1 MEDSYERKIDYLRVS
16 VTDRC
21 NLRCFYCMPQ
31 EGVEWKDS
39 SEILRYEEMELII
52 QAAVNAGIRKVRI
65 TGGEPLVRKN
75 VVSFIEYISKMPE
88 IEDISMTTNG
98 FYLADKLPALKKAGL
113 KRVNISLDTL
123 NSTNFEKITGRSG
136 LDKVLA
142 AIELALEL
150 GLYPVKVNM
159 VLLKGINEDDAL
171 RLASWTKEKD
181 IDVRYIELMPLGG
194 AGKEYFLPVQVIEE
208 RLNSLGKLIDC
219 QEKGNGPALY
229 KKFSGAAGKIG
240 FISPLSNHFC
250 HRCNRMRLT
259 ADGKLKPCL
268 ISPVEVD
275 IKSALRQGA
284 SVEELTEIFKQAV
297 RLKPERHHLNE
308 EIYQGKRKMSQIGG

>member
-21 NLRCFYCMPQ
+21 NLRCFYCMPE
-31 EGVEWKDS
+31 EGVEWKES

-98 FYLADKLPALKKAGL
+98 FYLADKLPALKAAGL

>member
-21 NLRCFYCMPQ
+21 NLRCFYCMPE
-31 EGVEWKDS
+31 EGVEWKES

-98 FYLADKLPALKKAGL
+98 FYLADKLPALKAAGL

-208 RLNSLGKLIDC
+208 RLNSLGRLIDC

>member
-21 NLRCFYCMPQ
+21 NLRCFYCMPE
-31 EGVEWKDS
+31 EGVEWKES

-98 FYLADKLPALKKAGL
+98 FYLADKLPALKAAGL

-268 ISPVEVD
+268 ISPVEID

>member
-21 NLRCFYCMPQ
+21 NLRCFYCMPE

-39 SEILRYEEMELII
+39 SEILRYEEMELIV

-98 FYLADKLPALKKAGL
+98 FYLEDKLPALKKAGL

-268 ISPVEVD
+268 ISPVEID
-275 IKSALRQGA
+275 IKSILRQGA
-284 SVEELTEIFKQAV
+284 SVEELTEVFKQAV

-308 EIYQGKRKMSQIGG
+308 EIYHGKRKMSQIGG

>member
-21 NLRCFYCMPQ
+21 NLRCFYCMPE
-31 EGVEWKDS
+31 EGVEWKES

-159 VLLKGINEDDAL
+159 VLLKGMNEDDAL
-171 RLASWTKEKD
+171 KLASWTKEKD

-208 RLNSLGKLIDC
+208 RLNLLGKLIDC

-268 ISPVEVD
+268 ISPVEID
-275 IKSALRQGA
+275 IKSVLRQGA
-284 SVEELTEIFKQAV
+284 SVEELTEVFKQAV

-308 EIYQGKRKMSQIGG
+308 ENYQGKRKMSQIGG

>member
-21 NLRCFYCMPQ
+21 NLRCFYCMPE
-31 EGVEWKDS
+31 EGVEWKES

-98 FYLADKLPALKKAGL
+98 FYLADKLPALKAAGL

-275 IKSALRQGA
+275 IKSVLRQGA
-284 SVEELTEIFKQAV
+284 SLEELTEVFKQAV

>member
-21 NLRCFYCMPQ
+21 NLRCFYCMPE
-31 EGVEWKDS
+31 EGVEWKES

-98 FYLADKLPALKKAGL
+98 FYLADKLPALKAAGL

-268 ISPVEVD
+268 ISPVEID
-275 IKSALRQGA
+275 IKSVLRQGA
-284 SVEELTEIFKQAV
+284 SVEELTEVFKQAV

-308 EIYQGKRKMSQIGG
+308 ENYQGKRKMSQIGG

>member
-1 MEDSYERKIDYLRVS
+1 MEDSYARQIDYLRVS

-39 SEILRYEEMELII
+39 SEILRYEEMELIV

-98 FYLADKLPALKKAGL
+98 FYLADKLPALKAAGL

-171 RLASWTKEKD
+171 KLASWTKEKD

-208 RLNSLGKLIDC
+208 RLNSLGRLIDC

-268 ISPVEVD
+268 ISPVEID

-284 SVEELTEIFKQAV
+284 SVEELTEVFKQAV

>member
-21 NLRCFYCMPQ
+21 NLRCFYCMPE
-31 EGVEWKDS
+31 EGVEWKES

-98 FYLADKLPALKKAGL
+98 FYLADKLPALKAAGL

-308 EIYQGKRKMSQIGG
+308 EIYHGKRKMSQIGG

>member
-1 MEDSYERKIDYLRVS
+1 MEDSYARKIDYLRVS

-39 SEILRYEEMELII
+39 SDILRYEEMEMII

-75 VVSFIEYISKMPE
+75 IVSFVERISRISE

-98 FYLADKLPALKKAGL
+98 LYLGDKLLALKEAGL

-123 NSTNFEKITGRSG
+123 NSKIFEKITGNSG
-136 LDKVLA
+136 LDKVLS
-142 AIELALEL
+142 AIELALKL

-159 VLLKGINEDDAL
+159 VLLKGLNEDDAL
-171 RLASWTKEKD
+171 KLAFWTKEKD

-194 AGKEYFLPVQVIEE
+194 AGKEYFLPVKVIEE
-208 RLNSLGKLIDC
+208 RLNSLGELIDC

-229 KKFSGAAGKIG
+229 KKFSDAVGKIG

-268 ISPVEVD
+268 ISSVEIDV
-275 IKSALRQGA
+275 KSVLRQGA
-284 SVEELTEIFKQAV
+284 SIKELTEVFKQTV
-297 RLKPERHHLNE
+297 KLKPERHYLNE
-308 EIYQGKRKMSQIGG
+308 ETYQGKRKMSQIGG

>member
-21 NLRCFYCMPQ
+21 NLRCFYCMPE

-98 FYLADKLPALKKAGL
+98 FYLEDKLPALKAAGL

-268 ISPVEVD
+268 ISPVEID
-275 IKSALRQGA
+275 IKSILRQGA
-284 SVEELTEIFKQAV
+284 SAEELTEVFKQAV

-308 EIYQGKRKMSQIGG
+308 EIYHGKRKMSQIGG

>member
-21 NLRCFYCMPQ
+21 NLRCFYCMPE
-31 EGVEWKDS
+31 EGVEWKES

-88 IEDISMTTNG
+88 IEVISMTTNG
-98 FYLADKLPALKKAGL
+98 FYLADKLPALKAAGL

-171 RLASWTKEKD
+171 KLASWTKEKD

-208 RLNSLGKLIDC
+208 RLNSLGRLIDC

-268 ISPVEVD
+268 ISPVEID